1 MVEQVDE
8 TLGRE
13 THSVRHIKYL
23 QIGTAQSNDGDT
35 VVRCVPDSV
44 VLILFLAYP
53 ICCSHHCCGVCVV
66 VAYVVVVA
74 VVLGDM

>member
-8 TLGRE
+8 TLGR
-13 THSVRHIKYL
+13 TIHSVRHIKYL

-44 VLILFLAYP
+44 VLIL
-53 ICCSHHCCGVCVV
+53 
-66 VAYVVVVA
+66 
-74 VVLGDM
+74 

>member
-44 VLILFLAYP
+44 VLIL
-53 ICCSHHCCGVCVV
+53 
-66 VAYVVVVA
+66 
-74 VVLGDM
+74 

>member
-8 TLGRE
+8 TLGRK

-44 VLILFLAYP
+44 VIIKAEIIPESGFHKTY
-53 ICCSHHCCGVCVV
+53 CFMCYFV
-66 VAYVVVVA
+66 
-74 VVLGDM
+74 